1 MGKSQHSS
9 NSKCLCKKVFSSPC
23 PICKLAAAPN
33 HVSVPGKRE
42 HKANMIPTTQV
53 PAEPSHAKARS
64 KVEKQKSK
72 LVPQLTKTNR
82 TVSLGYNDAFSN
94 YINRA
99 RLRIQAMS
107 NVGMEKIASRST
119 DDEYDARK
127 EDNTKDA
134 FSDYISRAKMRI
146 RKTSSIG
153 SRKIFSFKRE
163 VSIAQNPSISARK
176 SSVLLAQ
183 FEKWWQQLMYQPH
196 RRKGRPR
203 KRCLRQPRFLLS
215 RVTLTLFQKLKSKS
229 QSRGTTYKRKRDR
242 NLDDSDAFSN
252 NINRARIK
260 IRAVSNVG
268 MENIASGSTDD
279 GNDTKKEDMAKD
291 TFSDYINRAKMRIRK
306 TSSFGSR
313 ENKIQQRTIMFYNQ
327 VFHSQ
332 AALVSKLLKQ
342 IANAWKEDSR

>member
-1 MGKSQHSS
+1 MAKSQHSS
-9 NSKCLCKKVFSSPC
+9 KSKYFCKKIFSSP
-23 PICKLAAAPN
+23 
-33 HVSVPGKRE
+33 
-42 HKANMIPTTQV
+42 
-53 PAEPSHAKARS
+53 
-64 KVEKQKSK
+64 
-72 LVPQLTKTNR
+72 
-82 TVSLGYNDAFSN
+82 
-94 YINRA
+94 
-99 RLRIQAMS
+99 
-107 NVGMEKIASRST
+107 
-119 DDEYDARK
+119 
-127 EDNTKDA
+127 
-134 FSDYISRAKMRI
+134 
-146 RKTSSIG
+146 
-153 SRKIFSFKRE
+153 
-163 VSIAQNPSISARK
+163 
-176 SSVLLAQ
+176 Q

-332 AALVSKLLKQ
+332 AGLVSKLLKQ